1 MVRPHFVYHAARRG
15 DRHPPNSLS
24 GLADCLAA
32 GAYLIEVDIAPLA
45 DGGFALV
52 HDARLERVSEGR
64 GLVPAATSA
73 QVRGLHHRWR
83 QQIDESLIDL
93 PLTDEP
99 LGLLSEAV
107 ELIAN
112 YPGLAELQLD
122 LKPFRPLTDEVLLSL
137 LRHIAPAKTRVRISC
152 AADWALRRL
161 AALDEALPLGFDPM
175 LYLDVERGDGH
186 KEAAPPLRTG
196 AYGYLD
202 EHPLALT
209 RWGAPKDYLAARA
222 EALWTQA
229 PVAAWYIRGAMLA
242 RALDDG
248 FDWIAWLHGRGA
260 QVAAWTLD
268 ASHPHQLDLA
278 RMLAQAGVDR
288 ITTNDAPALARALG

>member
-1 MVRPHFVYHAARRG
+1 MTRPKFVYHAARRG
-15 DRHPPNSLS
+15 DQHPPSSLS

-32 GAYLIEVDIAPLA
+32 GASIIEVDIAPLA

-52 HDARLERVSEGR
+52 HNARLERISEGK

-73 QVRGLHHRWR
+73 QIHGLHHRWHDA
-83 QQIDESLIDL
+83 I
-93 PLTDEP
+93 TDET

-107 ELIAN
+107 DLIEE
-112 YPGLAELQLD
+112 YPSLAELQLD
-122 LKPFRPLTDEVLLSL
+122 LKPFRPLTDDVLGSL
-137 LRHIAPAKTRVRISC
+137 LRHVAPLKARVRVSC
-152 AADWALRRL
+152 VADWAIRRL
-161 AALDEALPLGFDPM
+161 AALDDALPLGFDPL
-175 LYLDVERGDGH
+175 LYLDVDRGDAH

-202 EHPLALT
+202 EHPLALA
-209 RWGAPKDYLAARA
+209 RWGAPVDYLAARA

-229 PVAAWYIRGAMLA
+229 PVAMWYIRGAMLA

-260 QVAAWTLD
+260 QVVAWTLD
-268 ASHPHQLDLA
+268 ASHAHQLDLA
-278 RMLAQAGVDR
+278 RTLVKAGVDR
-288 ITTNDAPALARALG
+288 ITTNDAGALARALG

>member
-1 MVRPHFVYHAARRG
+1 MTRPKFVYHAARRG
-15 DRHPPNSLS
+15 DRHPPNSVS

-32 GAYLIEVDIAPLA
+32 GAAIIEVDIAPLA

-52 HDARLERVSEGR
+52 HDARLEHVSEGQ
-64 GLVPAATSA
+64 GLAPAATSA
-73 QVRGLHHRWR
+73 QIRGLHHRWR
-83 QQIDESLIDL
+83 DALSDEPIGLLGEAVSLIEKNSG
-93 PLTDEP
+93 LT
-99 LGLLSEAV
+99 
-107 ELIAN
+107 
-112 YPGLAELQLD
+112 ELQLD
-122 LKPFRPLTDEVLLSL
+122 LKPYRPLTDDVLHSL
-137 LRHIAPAKTRVRISC
+137 LRHVSAVKARVRISC
-152 AADWALRRL
+152 IADWAIRRL
-161 AALDEALPLGFDPM
+161 AALDHALPLGFDPL

-186 KEAAPPLRTG
+186 KEKAPPLRTG

-202 EHPLALT
+202 EHPLALA
-209 RWGAPKDYLAARA
+209 RWGAPGDYLAARA

-229 PVAAWYIRGAMLA
+229 PVSVWYIRGAMLA

-278 RMLAQAGVDR
+278 RTLAKAGVDR
-288 ITTNDAPALARALG
+288 ITTNDAGAMARALG